1 MITKRHINA
10 ASLILFNR
18 PSNSR

>member
-1 MITKRHINA
+1 MITKGHINA